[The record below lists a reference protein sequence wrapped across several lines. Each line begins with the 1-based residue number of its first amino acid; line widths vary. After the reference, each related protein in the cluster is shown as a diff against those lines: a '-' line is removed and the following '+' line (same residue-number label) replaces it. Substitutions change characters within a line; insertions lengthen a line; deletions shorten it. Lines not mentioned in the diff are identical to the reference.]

1 MLERGQPVKSRA
13 AGVGAPAA
21 HGSAFADWDGFLG
34 GGLFR
39 GGDQPGLF
47 SALFAMN

>member
-21 HGSAFADWDGFLG
+21 HGSAFADWDGFWG

-39 GGDQPGLF
+39 GGEISPGYFL
-47 SALFAMN
+47 LCLL